1 MTPPAAWASTR
12 NTSFIGAEVNHLWP
26 CRVYSPS
33 AADGRA
39 SVTFARTSDPPCF
52 SVIPMP
58 ASAPR
63 FSASGR
69 RPGSYVV
76 DASSGV
82 HSFAIASSTRS
93 AGMAA
98 YVIEIGQPCPGS
110 VCDQAMKPAAR
121 RTCACGDS
129 DSQGA
134 AARPCPTARSIS
146 QCHDGWKATSS
157 IRFP

>member
-1 MTPPAAWASTR
+1 M
-12 NTSFIGAEVNHLWP
+12 
-26 CRVYSPS
+26 
-33 AADGRA
+33 
-39 SVTFARTSDPPCF
+39 
-52 SVIPMP
+52 
-58 ASAPR
+58 
-63 FSASGR
+63 
-69 RPGSYVV
+69 

-93 AGMAA
+93 AGIAA

-121 RTCACGDS
+121 RTCACGES

>member
-1 MTPPAAWASTR
+1 M
-12 NTSFIGAEVNHLWP
+12 
-26 CRVYSPS
+26 
-33 AADGRA
+33 
-39 SVTFARTSDPPCF
+39 
-52 SVIPMP
+52 
-58 ASAPR
+58 
-63 FSASGR
+63 
-69 RPGSYVV
+69 

-82 HSFAIASSTRS
+82 HSLAIASSARS
-93 AGMAA
+93 AGIAA

-121 RTCACGDS
+121 RTCACGES
-129 DSQGA
+129 DSHGA